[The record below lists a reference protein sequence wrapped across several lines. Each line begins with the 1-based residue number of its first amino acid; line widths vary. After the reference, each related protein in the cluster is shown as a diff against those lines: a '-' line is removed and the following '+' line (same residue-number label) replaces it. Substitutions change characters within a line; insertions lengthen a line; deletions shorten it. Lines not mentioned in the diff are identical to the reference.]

1 MITMVISSWWR
12 WWKRNMHSRWEV
24 NGKGVSLLNVAKKA
38 LSHFW
43 LSFHD
48 RLVYEDKVCSIL
60 VKIMITTLWM
70 FYSCFE
76 WLFHTRAA
84 PAEHCFP
91 SKFFFFP
98 LSLFNFARSLFNCST
113 GHSLSKTAPSTHLHV
128 CAGQNYFSY
137 AMYNCCTRRQAL
149 LTESV
154 FQKLCL
160 NLSKCAIF
168 CASGVCVPTHPIAT
182 LPQSQR

>member
-1 MITMVISSWWR
+1 MILAVVISSWWR
-12 WWKRNMHSRWEV
+12 WGKRNMHSWWEV
-24 NGKGVSLLNVAKKA
+24 NSKGVSLLNAAKKSSLTFLTQFSRPTCLRGQGVFYPCQDNDYNTLNVLLLFWVA
-38 LSHFW
+38 FSHKGGSSWTLF
-43 LSFHD
+43 SF
-48 RLVYEDKVCSIL
+48 KVFLLPSPSS
-60 VKIMITTLWM
+60 TL
-70 FYSCFE
+70 
-76 WLFHTRAA
+76 
-84 PAEHCFP
+84 PGP
-91 SKFFFFP
+91 
-98 LSLFNFARSLFNCST
+98 CST

-128 CAGQNYFSY
+128 CAEQNYSLY
-137 AMYNCCTRRQAL
+137 TRYNCCTRKQEAL

>member
-1 MITMVISSWWR
+1 MR
-12 WWKRNMHSRWEV
+12 P
-24 NGKGVSLLNVAKKA
+24 KKA
-38 LSHFW
+38 LLHFW

-91 SKFFFFP
+91 SNFFFCHLP
-98 LSLFNFARSLFNCST
+98 VQLCPVPVQLFNWPFTLQNCSLNALKYT
-113 GHSLSKTAPSTHLHV
+113 Y
-128 CAGQNYFSY
+128 AGQKYSLHTRF
-137 AMYNCCTRRQAL
+137 NCCTRRQAL

-168 CASGVCVPTHPIAT
+168 SASGVCVPTHPIAT

>member
-12 WWKRNMHSRWEV
+12 WWKRNMHSWWEV
-24 NGKGVSLLNVAKKA
+24 NSKGVSLVNAVKKA
-38 LSHFW
+38 LLHFW

-91 SKFFFFP
+91 SKFFFCP
-98 LSLFNFARSLFNCST
+98 LPVQLCPGPVQLAI
-113 GHSLSKTAPSTHLHV
+113 HSQKLLPQRIYM
-128 CAGQNYFSY
+128 CAGQTCFLY